1 MSVNDEI
8 TESSLRSCVCV
19 LMLRWYL
26 RKYMEIAQPFQNL
39 TMLRRLVYTMT
50 DLATKAHAEKQAA
63 GKVKKG
69 YKEVK

>member
-50 DLATKAHAEKQAA
+50 DLATQMRNHCH
-63 GKVKKG
+63 
-69 YKEVK
+69 KEACLAFL